1 MPVDFEGNL
10 PDFETEKITFC
21 IWNTSENFFVSL
33 RTVGK
38 RPSQVEYSG
47 FTNNFINCKGK
58 RSDRQKVISENK
70 KRPRLSDLGLS
81 IV

>member
-47 FTNNFINCKGK
+47 SPIIFQIARESVAT
-58 RSDRQKVISENK
+58 NK
-70 KRPRLSDLGLS
+70 KLSQS
-81 IV
+81 IKKAEVI